1 MDNYIRKYHV
11 RWRDSIYRPEA
22 VYSSLDYAVRV
33 LKEKYAE
40 QRKVYGTG
48 HYAQSLEQE
57 MEISAYVYVN
67 SERNSSDDLFNANVY
82 ALAQQEIDPPG
93 YVDCFSSYVEYDYIT
108 EKEYSHYVTITECMG
123 CKDVDV
129 VSLSKHGTCLKYP
142 KEKR

>member
-1 MDNYIRKYHV
+1 MKNLDQIRAANAM
-11 RWRDSIYRPEA
+11 EA
-22 VYSSLDYAVRV
+22 AKKKMGA
-33 LKEKYAE
+33 KEKGE
-40 QRKVYGTG
+40 VVKKVPTMIRDNGILG
-48 HYAQSLEQE
+48 
-57 MEISAYVYVN
+57 
-67 SERNSSDDLFNANVY
+67 
-82 ALAQQEIDPPG
+82 ALAFAREAGEG

>member
-1 MDNYIRKYHV
+1 MGSVQGSAGQPRGERRGICRTGEE
-11 RWRDSIYRPEA
+11 ITGA
-22 VYSSLDYAVRV
+22 VLVAAAVSV
-33 LKEKYAE
+33 F
-40 QRKVYGTG
+40 
-48 HYAQSLEQE
+48 
-57 MEISAYVYVN
+57 VYVN

>member
-1 MDNYIRKYHV
+1 MSNRRRDNR
-11 RWRDSIYRPEA
+11 SELMAAA
-22 VYSSLDYAVRV
+22 V
-33 LKEKYAE
+33 
-40 QRKVYGTG
+40 
-48 HYAQSLEQE
+48 
-57 MEISAYVYVN
+57 SAFVYVN
-67 SERNSSDDLFNANVY
+67 SERNSSDDLFNANVHV
-82 ALAQQEIDPPG
+82 LAQQEIDPPG